1 MAEDKQYLDKEG
13 LTQVW
18 SRVNT
23 LVSRHTTNNNIHVT
37 DEEKQTWN
45 AKPDKDTNT
54 LYTISQESNNKIM
67 LVDSLGNKQQII
79 EQINWGSF
87 F

>member
-23 LVSRHTTNNNIHVT
+23 LVSKHTDNNDIHVT
-37 DEEKQTWN
+37 NKEKQAWD
-45 AKPDKDTNT
+45 AKADQDTNT
-54 LYTISQESNNKIM
+54 RYTISQELGNKII
-67 LVDSLGNKQQII
+67 LTDSDGNKQQVI

-87 F
+87 